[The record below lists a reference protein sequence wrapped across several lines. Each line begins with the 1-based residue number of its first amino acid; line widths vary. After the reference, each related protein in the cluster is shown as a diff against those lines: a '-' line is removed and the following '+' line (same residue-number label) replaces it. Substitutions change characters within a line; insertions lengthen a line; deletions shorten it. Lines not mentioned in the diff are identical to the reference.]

1 MNWKESIVS
10 LEDYHG
16 INGGLWFFMQ
26 LKIQWTVA
34 CKSTLEMCKE
44 ACNSSLSFLSLFDI
58 ILRRQIKHE
67 WIFFW
72 HCHYY
77 YSSSDIGFRRSSLFT
92 KGIGTISR
100 RIYRKSGVPRPFFN
114 KQDIEKD
121 LTKKE
126 KYKFTKNK
134 IPRFPQQKIRPN
146 VLNARKDACF

>member
-1 MNWKESIVS
+1 
-10 LEDYHG
+10 
-16 INGGLWFFMQ
+16 
-26 LKIQWTVA
+26 
-34 CKSTLEMCKE
+34 MCKE

-146 VLNARKDACF
+146 VLNARKDDCFQQDVSPHKGGSGLEKGENLDRGYWTRIWAQLLPRLQ

>member
-1 MNWKESIVS
+1 
-10 LEDYHG
+10 
-16 INGGLWFFMQ
+16 
-26 LKIQWTVA
+26 
-34 CKSTLEMCKE
+34 MCKE

-146 VLNARKDACF
+146 VLNARKDDCFKQDVSQHKGGSGPGKGENLDGGYWTRIWVQLLPRLQ